1 MGDKAVAYL
10 RKARKAHEIA
20 YLNALL
26 RNGAGVE
33 EIRALEEKLMAVE
46 WLLQELGEPLNSE
59 RRENG

>member
-1 MGDKAVAYL
+1 M
-10 RKARKAHEIA
+10 
-20 YLNALL
+20 NALL